1 MLLPY
6 LNKTEMKAIDKLKS
20 FHGGAKAIDKAIQDK
35 RRYQYRAKVAG
46 QKGFSQVL
54 SEAEGLANK
63 FPKVAQ
69 YIVENN
75 VRASKKG
82 TATTQVSAWQGY
94 KVTFEAMKYLAKRGD
109 TLLPLEMISV
119 MPLND
124 DYVYG
129 GDLITTLAMC
139 ENIMGGH
146 FCASS
151 FLSTPIAAKHF
162 DNIHKATGVK
172 IATADAGN
180 GLKVPVINNM
190 GTVFGNICGVEVGN
204 DNHLVYLDSI
214 TRTGLE
220 TGASFFLNPSWSTI
234 VAACYYGRDIKNFTF
249 KVSMFLS
256 AQNLIQFR
264 MLLNIIK
271 TYLRKDKTSP
281 IREINIGNAVS
292 PEKFIECHQI
302 LKSAG
307 IKNLSLTAHIRINTD
322 LGRPDF
328 NWFDN
333 AVKVLDSGH
342 DMTIKYESDG
352 ECAPDDTIATYFLS
366 RADREAKAGI
376 LGEVLARKVMRCDK
390 DAKAIMNLGHP
401 ALFAGLSQLDSYWFT
416 ERRK

>member
-1 MLLPY
+1 MLLSY
-6 LNKTEMKAIDKLKS
+6 LNKAEMKAIDDLKL
-20 FHGGAKAIDKAIQDK
+20 FHGGAKAIDKVIEEK
-35 RRYQYRAKVAG
+35 RRYEYRKKMAG
-46 QKGFSQVL
+46 RKGFGQVL
-54 SEAEGLANK
+54 SDAEQLVTR
-63 FPKVAQ
+63 FPKASQ
-69 YIVENN
+69 YIKENN
-75 VRASKKG
+75 IKASKKG

-94 KVTFEAMKYLAKRGD
+94 KVTFEAMKRLAERKD
-109 TLLPLEMISV
+109 ILLPLEMISV

-129 GDLITTLAMC
+129 GDLTTTLAMC

-151 FLSTPIAAKHF
+151 FLSTPISSRHF

-172 IATADAGN
+172 IDTADAGN
-180 GLKVPVINNM
+180 GLRVPVINNM

-234 VAACYYGRDIKNFTF
+234 VAACYYARDIKNFTF

-264 MLLNIIK
+264 MLLNII
-271 TYLRKDKTSP
+271 TAYLRKNKTSP

-292 PEKFIECHQI
+292 PEKFIECHKI
-302 LKSAG
+302 LKYTG
-307 IKNLSLTAHIRINTD
+307 IKDLSLTAHIRINTD

-328 NWFDN
+328 NWFNN

-352 ECAPDDTIATYFLS
+352 ECMPDDTVATYFLP
-366 RADREAKAGI
+366 RAEREAKAGI
-376 LGEVLARKVMRCDK
+376 LGDVLARKVIRCDK
-390 DAKAIMNLGHP
+390 DAKAIMKLGHP
-401 ALFAGLSQLDSYWFT
+401 ARFAALS
-416 ERRK
+416 EG